1 MILCVDISVLIQ
13 LGILNRSKKKKKK
26 ILLVEVLRLICFV
39 LSIVCLPQFSYL
51 DGAIVSVL
59 APSVENRRFEFESG
73 QTKDYKI
80 GICC

>member
-13 LGILNRSKKKKKK
+13 LGILNRSKKK
-26 ILLVEVLRLICFV
+26 ILFLLVEVLRLICFV
-39 LSIVCLPQFSYL
+39 LSMFCPPRFSYL

-59 APSVENRRFEFESG
+59 APSVENRMFEFESG
-73 QTKDYKI
+73 QTKDHNI